1 MDWRSSPEC
10 TELMPPIDDFSNS
23 LSGAILVIDDEP
35 SVVRALAGLLRRDG
49 YAVSTASN
57 GRHALAQ
64 LQARHY
70 DVIVCDLGMPELDGP
85 TFYAILTRQY
95 PALRQRIIFLTGDT
109 GGEASRTFLTQCG
122 RPWLR
127 KPSSIMMIRRT
138 IQHVLQTAA
147 QA

>member
-1 MDWRSSPEC
+1 MAASTPAR
-10 TELMPPIDDFSNS
+10 
-23 LSGAILVIDDEP
+23 ILVIDDEP
-35 SVVRALAGLLRRDG
+35 SIIRALAGLLRRDG
-49 YAVSTASN
+49 YVVSTASN
-57 GRHALAQ
+57 GRQALAQ
-64 LQARHY
+64 LQARPY

-85 TFYAILTRQY
+85 TFYALLMRQY

-127 KPSSIMMIRRT
+127 KPSPITTIRRT

>member
-1 MDWRSSPEC
+1 M
-10 TELMPPIDDFSNS
+10 
-23 LSGAILVIDDEP
+23 GASTPARILVIDDEP
-35 SVVRALAGLLRRDG
+35 SIVRALAGLLRRDG
-49 YAVSTASN
+49 YVVCTASN
-57 GRHALAQ
+57 GRQALAQ
-64 LQARHY
+64 LQARPY

-85 TFYAILTRQY
+85 TFYALLTRQY

-127 KPSSIMMIRRT
+127 KPSPITMIRRT

>member
-1 MDWRSSPEC
+1 MAPHI
-10 TELMPPIDDFSNS
+10 P
-23 LSGAILVIDDEP
+23 GAILVIDDEP
-35 SVVRALAGLLRRDG
+35 SVRRALTGLLRRDG
-49 YAVSTASN
+49 YCVGTASN
-57 GRHALAQ
+57 GQHALTQ

-70 DVIVCDLGMPELDGP
+70 DVILCDLRMPELDGP

-109 GGEASRTFLTQCG
+109 GGEDSRTFLTQCG

-127 KPSSIMMIRRT
+127 KPTPITTIRRT
-138 IQHVLQTAA
+138 IQHVLQTSS

>member
-1 MDWRSSPEC
+1 MVPHTPWR
-10 TELMPPIDDFSNS
+10 
-23 LSGAILVIDDEP
+23 ILVIDDEP
-35 SVVRALAGLLRRDG
+35 SIVRALVGLLRRDG
-49 YAVSTASN
+49 YIVCSASN
-57 GRHALAQ
+57 GRQALAQ

-85 TFYAILTRQY
+85 TFYALLTRQY

-127 KPSSIMMIRRT
+127 KPSPITTIRRT